1 MTDKYCVYTNNFT
14 FVDNDGYVALC
25 CKNLKNKLSQ
35 YHIKD
40 YKLSE
45 IWNSPEMHSVRAE
58 IASGGEPNGCFK
70 CYDPERDGVRSFRQK
85 ALGMINNGVPFPDEK
100 IHALDLRLGN
110 VCNLSCV
117 MCFAGNSNK
126 ILHQHK
132 SMAKHFNWKEGRLE
146 KEAEKYHK
154 SNYDWSDDPVAWDN
168 IISSVDKNLKH
179 VYLAG
184 GEPFYLKNF
193 PTTVERLGSLA
204 PGANFV
210 INTNGTRLLREKDLK
225 QLKTVENVFLRF
237 SVDGWG
243 AADEWTRQDTVWEQ
257 KLQVMD
263 QYYNHFKLAVWD
275 ITANSLSVR
284 HIPKLV
290 EHLWEN
296 YPNAKVQ
303 IRPVVNKTEVLM
315 ENIPDRFKAESLAFF
330 EKHKN
335 KLEGVDHV
343 INEMRKPFNNDMK
356 RKQKVKHFVNY
367 YDTHGVVTFD
377 SFDPELAEWINSDA
391 EE

>member
-1 MTDKYCVYTNNFT
+1 
-14 FVDNDGYVALC
+14 
-25 CKNLKNKLSQ
+25 
-35 YHIKD
+35 
-40 YKLSE
+40 
-45 IWNSPEMHSVRAE
+45 
-58 IASGGEPNGCFK
+58 
-70 CYDPERDGVRSFRQK
+70 
-85 ALGMINNGVPFPDEK
+85 
-100 IHALDLRLGN
+100 
-110 VCNLSCV
+110 

-132 SMAKHFNWKEGRLE
+132 SMAEHFDWKEGRLE
-146 KEAEKYHK
+146 KEAVKYHK
-154 SNYDWSDDPVAWDN
+154 SNYDWSDDPQAWDN

-193 PTTVERLGSLA
+193 PTTVQRLGSLA
-204 PGANFV
+204 PGARFV

-243 AADEWTRQDTVWEQ
+243 AADEWTRQDTVWEE

-263 QYYNHFKLAVWD
+263 QYYNHFKLKVWD

-284 HIPKLV
+284 HIPTLIK
-290 EHLWEN
+290 HLWEK

-315 ENIPDRFKAESLAFF
+315 ENIPDRFKAESLRFF
-330 EKHKN
+330 EEN
-335 KLEGVDHV
+335 KLRLEGVDHV

-356 RKQKVKHFVNY
+356 RKHTVRHFVNY
-367 YDTHGVVTFD
+367 YDTHGVVTLD